1 VSRYLFLSLA
11 LLCGCKKAAP
21 TADAGSLDAGHD
33 VTVRERVIRAQVAIT
48 VAAPPSPAVE
58 AAIEEAFGEV
68 EKLDEVMSDWKDK
81 SELLAFNQ
89 QAGQGPQKVSPTLF
103 ELLKTARGYSEAS
116 GGAFDPTFASLHG
129 LWRFSAENPRKPTDA
144 ELKEKLPLVGWQQL
158 VLDEK
163 AQTAELTKA
172 GVRVGLGALGD
183 GFAAHRASQVLIAR
197 GFPNHLV
204 LIAGDGVARGVRY
217 DRPWRIAIRDPQT
230 GGFYGAVDVRD
241 EGVSTSGSYQKF
253 FELDGVRYHHIIN
266 PRTGYPARGTTAVTV
281 LAKDARLADGWGTT
295 MFVLGPDAGYPVA
308 VKNGLEVIWF
318 DEDDKVSGTPGMLQ
332 RIVKLPGQ

>member
-1 VSRYLFLSLA
+1 MVRYLLCFA

-21 TADAGSLDAGHD
+21 IADAGSPDAGQE
-33 VTVRERVIRAQVAIT
+33 VTVREKVIRAPVVIT

-58 AAIEEAFGEV
+58 AAIEAAFAEV
-68 EKLDEVMSDWKDK
+68 ESLDDVLSDWKEK
-81 SELLAFNQ
+81 SELVAFNQ
-89 QAGQGPQKVSPTLF
+89 HAGEGPQKVSPTLF
-103 ELLKTARGYSEAS
+103 ELLKTARGYAEAS

-129 LWRFSAENPRKPTDA
+129 LWSFNAEAPRKPTDA
-144 ELKEKLPLVGWQQL
+144 ELKERLPLVGWQQL

-163 AQTAELTKA
+163 AQTAALTKK
-172 GVRVGLGALGD
+172 GVRVGLGAVGD
-183 GFAAHRASQVLIAR
+183 GFAAQRASQVLIGK

-204 LIAGDGVARGVRY
+204 LIGGDGVARGVRY
-217 DRPWRIAIRDPQT
+217 ERPWRIAIRDPQT
-230 GGFYGAVDVRD
+230 GGFYGAVDLHD

-295 MFVLGPDAGYPVA
+295 LFVLGPDAGYPVA
-308 VKNGLEVIWF
+308 VKNGLEVLWF
-318 DEDDKVSGTPGMLQ
+318 DEAYQVSGTPGMLG
-332 RIVKLPGQ
+332 RIKKVELPK